1 MTKKLLCLNKLFYDK
16 QPLYLLWWKINAE
29 KITLSMFVS
38 SWLKYLALCTAI
50 DLPDFQ
56 EQNIFVTSGLLTKL
70 IELGAVK
77 IFRGKVAT
85 TAKTNASRYSRFS

>member
-1 MTKKLLCLNKLFYDK
+1 MISNHYIYWDEKLMLK
-16 QPLYLLWWKINAE
+16 

-38 SWLKYLALCTAI
+38 SWLKNLALCREI

-56 EQNIFVTSGLLTKL
+56 EQNIFVTSGLLKSKL
-70 IELGAVK
+70 KIAFSRFKMIELGAVK

-85 TAKTNASRYSRFS
+85 TAKTNASSYSRFS

>member
-1 MTKKLLCLNKLFYDK
+1 
-16 QPLYLLWWKINAE
+16 
-29 KITLSMFVS
+29 MFVS
-38 SWLKYLALCTAI
+38 SWLKNLALCTAI

-56 EQNIFVTSGLLTKL
+56 EQNIFVTSGLLTKM

-85 TAKTNASRYSRFS
+85 TAKTNASRYSRFSWQSQTESNLHAFSCYAEM

>member
-1 MTKKLLCLNKLFYDK
+1 MISNHYIYWDEKLMLK
-16 QPLYLLWWKINAE
+16 

-38 SWLKYLALCTAI
+38 SWLKNLALCREI

-56 EQNIFVTSGLLTKL
+56 EQNIFVTSGLLKSKL
-70 IELGAVK
+70 KIAFSQFKMIELGAVK

-85 TAKTNASRYSRFS
+85 TAKTNASSYSRFS

>member
-1 MTKKLLCLNKLFYDK
+1 MISNHYIYWDEKLMLK
-16 QPLYLLWWKINAE
+16 

-38 SWLKYLALCTAI
+38 SWLKNLALCREI

-56 EQNIFVTSGLLTKL
+56 EQNIIVTSGLLKSKL
-70 IELGAVK
+70 KIAFSQFKMIELGAVK

-85 TAKTNASRYSRFS
+85 TAKTNASSYSRFS

>member
-1 MTKKLLCLNKLFYDK
+1 MISNHYIYWDEKLMLK
-16 QPLYLLWWKINAE
+16 

-38 SWLKYLALCTAI
+38 SWLKNLALCREM

-56 EQNIFVTSGLLTKL
+56 EQNIFVTSGLLKSKL
-70 IELGAVK
+70 KIAFSQFKMIELGAVK

-85 TAKTNASRYSRFS
+85 TAKTNASSYSRFS

>member
-1 MTKKLLCLNKLFYDK
+1 MISNHYIYWYEKLMLK
-16 QPLYLLWWKINAE
+16 

-38 SWLKYLALCTAI
+38 SWLKNLALCREI

-56 EQNIFVTSGLLTKL
+56 EQNIFVTSGLLKSKL
-70 IELGAVK
+70 KIAFSQFKMIELGAVK

-85 TAKTNASRYSRFS
+85 TAKTNASSYSRFS

>member
-1 MTKKLLCLNKLFYDK
+1 MLK
-16 QPLYLLWWKINAE
+16 

-38 SWLKYLALCTAI
+38 SWLENLALCREI

-56 EQNIFVTSGLLTKL
+56 EQNIFVTSGLLKSKL
-70 IELGAVK
+70 KIAFSQFKMIELGAVK

-85 TAKTNASRYSRFS
+85 TAKTNASSYSRFS

>member
-1 MTKKLLCLNKLFYDK
+1 MISNHYIYWDEKLRLK
-16 QPLYLLWWKINAE
+16 

-38 SWLKYLALCTAI
+38 SWLKNLALCREM

-56 EQNIFVTSGLLTKL
+56 EQNIFVTSGLLKSKL
-70 IELGAVK
+70 KIAFSQFKMIELGAVK

-85 TAKTNASRYSRFS
+85 TAKTNASSYSRFS